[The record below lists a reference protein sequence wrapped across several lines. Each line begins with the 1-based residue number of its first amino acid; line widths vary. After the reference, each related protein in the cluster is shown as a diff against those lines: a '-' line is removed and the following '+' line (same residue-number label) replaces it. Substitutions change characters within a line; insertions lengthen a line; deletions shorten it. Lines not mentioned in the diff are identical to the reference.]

1 MVKTMK
7 TEKFFDQVQQRAGL
21 TSTEELRRVVEGALE
36 TLGERLEKTER
47 EKLAAQVPDPL
58 KEFLLKRHTERYSL
72 EEFYNRVSARAD
84 VGYPEAVTGAR
95 AVMTVLKDAVS
106 GGEIKHILSQLPD
119 EYEELFGAAPEGPLS
134 PTKV

>member
-72 EEFYNRVSARAD
+72 EEFYNRVRARAE
-84 VGYPEAVTGAR
+84 VGYPEAVAGTR
-95 AVMTVLKDAVS
+95 AVMAVLQNAVS
-106 GGEIKHILSQLPD
+106 RGEINHILSQLPD
-119 EYEELFGAAPEGPLS
+119 EYEELFGQAPESPLS
-134 PTKV
+134 PTQI